1 MVKTCL
7 VSRVRD
13 GHKSSTGQ
21 RSDPHPNSVSAGF
34 PNLRSGNRLVGWVR
48 TELVGGRVPL
58 GFGTVAT
65 RSYNYSFISF
75 IFNMYWFS
83 F

>member
-13 GHKSSTGQ
+13 GCKSSTGQ

-34 PNLRSGNRLVGWVR
+34 LILRSGGRLVAWVR
-48 TELVGGRVPL
+48 NGTRWRSRTVGL
-58 GFGTVAT
+58 GTVAT
-65 RSYNYSFISF
+65 RPYSYSFISF
-75 IFNMYWFS
+75 IFSKYWFS